1 MYNISRHQSAAFL
14 NQCRTSPEPSVTNRR
29 RKKNNDGHKH
39 KVTTGLSGNKRSP
52 LAVKVNYSWNRLLC
66 RTDVDTCKGSDLNEN
81 SNTSINGGEKLGFPR
96 LSVLLQ
102 AVCSLPRCRSS
113 CHGNKLCR
121 DGFRFWQWLEY
132 AECAFCAASY
142 LLTLSFT
149 LKHNS
154 LQSHFTQTC
163 ARTHAHRFR
172 QSRWQSVGAW
182 SWSILSW
189 ECMNLITAFLQRINK
204 WAWPEGMKRRRRRRR
219 HDLIIPNQKSGQIM
233 SGRWKGLFPPG
244 WGGVGFKHQA
254 PAAAHDSA
262 DIVA

>member
-1 MYNISRHQSAAFL
+1 MGEKSQAFLGYQCSCRQSALCHAAEAVVMAI
-14 NQCRTSPEPSVTNRR
+14 SSVVM
-29 RKKNNDGHKH
+29 D
-39 KVTTGLSGNKRSP
+39 S
-52 LAVKVNYSWNRLLC
+52 
-66 RTDVDTCKGSDLNEN
+66 GSDNGW
-81 SNTSINGGEKLGFPR
+81 NT
-96 LSVLLQ
+96 LSVPFVRRLT
-102 AVCSLPRCRSS
+102 CSPCRLPLNTTHCS
-113 CHGNKLCR
+113 H
-121 DGFRFWQWLEY
+121 
-132 AECAFCAASY
+132 
-142 LLTLSFT
+142 TL
-149 LKHNS
+149 HR
-154 LQSHFTQTC
+154 HAR
-163 ARTHAHRFR
+163 ARTQAHRFR

-204 WAWPEGMKRRRRRRR
+204 WAWPEGMKRRRRRR